1 MHRIRRIALASLVVA
16 SAASAAPLPKDAANA
31 RPALAELRWTD
42 ETPDAMI
49 EDAKARATAKG
60 VREADVLAAAVE
72 IDSLAGRAL
81 YDHARTALEE
91 IAAASPLKDV
101 TEEVRSLARAMA
113 ADEGTDRGKASDAKL
128 GVVSDLAIL
137 GPFRDTGGGLDAKDG
152 PEAKGA
158 SFADASA
165 RYSWGTVEVAW
176 RPVPAHYATA
186 RGVPLDL
193 FVHPRKESCSWIA
206 TRVTV
211 PSSAAL
217 TVHLASSGSA
227 RLMFDGVLLDESDDV
242 HSSAKVDRLAA
253 RVTALAGAHLVAAK
267 VCTGALDDDGRVR
280 LRITG
285 DGGAPLAGTTSANL
299 GGTSSLANAPG
310 SWKLQRV
317 GTPLSRTLNADKA
330 DQAVDRAL
338 DAAVLRSL
346 GGTDD
351 LKSPRAPGILD
362 SIAQRKDL
370 DADRLA
376 MVGWIAPS
384 GANRSGWL
392 NLAAERASRSGD
404 TRTRAFAERRLV
416 AARANAR
423 MLDWAI
429 ATARGANIGT
439 ADPEGLLIHATIDEE
454 LGTDALR
461 TDAFRKLSFA
471 MDANPATVPSSLLL
485 DLAALA
491 AEYDA
496 ARLLAVRQLLAT
508 RGAGG
513 SELVDAIATRGR
525 IAVEGAARTAFDGE
539 LEDADDGIAVARIAS
554 RAGAHAVAGALFEQL
569 VAFAPNKAEVWA
581 GLAAELALRPDKDAA
596 DKTALALERAR
607 ELAPGEA
614 RYRAELA
621 LRQESKKEGRAQEDA
636 GDERY
641 LVASESILARRRGVP
656 TGAPDVADREL
667 YWLRAVV
674 FHPDRRVSQLI
685 QYAREIVIAPRTEDD
700 LVEDIPTESDLTE
713 ILRARVHRKDGGT
726 AFPTEEHNEG
736 TRPHIR
742 WPELFPGDTVEV
754 VVREWTQ
761 TPVGGR
767 ADPPF
772 FFLDYAGATMTHPL
786 VYNEVVVDTPIDRPI
801 YLDVLHGNA
810 ERRVDKDEN
819 GRHVTRLVW
828 DRPPLIAEEPLAP
841 SLTEIVPV
849 VVGSTFKTWADFRSW
864 YMEAIRDFSVPDEE
878 VRRLA
883 AELTKGKATREAKLE
898 ALFDFVADDIRYVN
912 YVSGE
917 WYLPNRPQQ
926 LLARRE
932 GDCDDKALL
941 LITLLRAVGIE
952 AEEVMVQTRL
962 TNEPS
967 VLLAKNAAVPRFD
980 HGIAFLP
987 GPNGGTYLDATSP
1000 ESRLGPLPSMD
1011 ARAFGLKIDAKPA
1024 EIVQL
1029 PPGSPDD
1036 HGSDVSWTI
1045 ALAPDGSGDL
1055 TGEERH
1061 SGDSAFWL
1069 RTYASQPDARAQYV
1083 EDNLDSPYLPTVV
1096 VDKQVAFKGDL
1107 AGGQA
1112 WVKYK
1117 AHSDGLAR
1125 HEQGQLV
1132 VPLSRGASLA
1142 SQLAPLL
1149 TRSLPVSLP
1158 AQLAP
1163 SRRARSERL
1172 LAPPG
1177 FRWSELPA
1185 GGDENGGPFGRA
1197 HLEIARDKSDARA
1210 IVVKRVVVFDQSLI
1224 PVEKYAAFRAWLQ
1237 KVDGLMHKTVRL
1249 SRGRDGSPAESR

>member
-1 MHRIRRIALASLVVA
+1 MV
-16 SAASAAPLPKDAANA
+16 D
-31 RPALAELRWTD
+31 
-42 ETPDAMI
+42 
-49 EDAKARATAKG
+49 DAKARAMAKG
-60 VREADVLAAAVE
+60 APEADVLAAAITIE
-72 IDSLAGRAL
+72 ALAGRAL
-81 YDHARTALEE
+81 YGHGRSALEE
-91 IAAASPLKDV
+91 IAAASPAKDV
-101 TEEVRSLARAMA
+101 SADVRSLARSIAP
-113 ADEGTDRGKASDAKL
+113 DEGTDAGAALDARTGIASN
-128 GVVSDLAIL
+128 LAIL

-158 SFADASA
+158 TFADMSA

-176 RPVPAHYATA
+176 RAVPTHYATA

-193 FVHPRKESCSWIA
+193 FVYPRKESCTWVA
-206 TRVTV
+206 TAVSLA
-211 PSSAAL
+211 SSARL

-227 RLMFDGVLLDESDDV
+227 RLMFDGVLLDKSDDV

-253 RVTALAGAHLVAAK
+253 RVTAPAGAHLVAAK
-267 VCTGALDDDGRVR
+267 ICTGALDDDGRVR

-285 DGGAPLAGTTSANL
+285 DGGTSLEGTTSADLRGTTTL
-299 GGTSSLANAPG
+299 GGAPA
-310 SWKLQRV
+310 SWKLQRL
-317 GTPLSRTLNADKA
+317 GTPLSRALASDKA
-330 DQAVDRAL
+330 TDLAL
-338 DAAVLRSL
+338 DAAVVRSL

-362 SIAQRKDL
+362 SIAQRKEL

-376 MVGWIAPS
+376 MVGWIATS

-392 NLAAERASRSGD
+392 NLAVARASRSQD
-404 TRTRAFAERRLV
+404 PRTRAFAERRLV
-416 AARANAR
+416 AERANAR

-461 TDAFRKLSFA
+461 TDAFRKLSQA
-471 MDANPATVPSSLLL
+471 MDASPATVPSSLLL
-485 DLAALA
+485 ELAPLAAQ
-491 AEYDA
+491 YDA
-496 ARLLAVRQLLAT
+496 ARLLTVRESLAK
-508 RGAGG
+508 RGVGG
-513 SELVDAIATRGR
+513 SERVDAIASRGR
-525 IAVEGAARTAFDGE
+525 NAIEGAARTAFDGE
-539 LEDADDGIAVARIAS
+539 LDDADDGIAIAHIAS
-554 RAGAHAVAGALFEQL
+554 RAGAHAVARSLWEQL

-581 GLAAELALRPDKDAA
+581 GLAEELALEADKDASA
-596 DKTALALERAR
+596 KTAAALERAR
-607 ELAPGEA
+607 ELAPGDA
-614 RYRAELA
+614 RTRAELA
-621 LRQESKKEGRAQEDA
+621 LRQESKEGRKREDR

-641 LVASESILARRRGVP
+641 LVPKEALLARRRGVP
-656 TGAPDVADREL
+656 SGAPDVADREL

-685 QYAREIVIAPRTEDD
+685 QYAREIVIAPRTEDE
-700 LVEDIPTESDLTE
+700 LVEDIPAESDLTE
-713 ILRARVHRKDGGT
+713 ILRARVHRKDGGV

-736 TRPHIR
+736 TRPRIR
-742 WPELFPGDTVEV
+742 WPELLPGDTVEV
-754 VVREWTQ
+754 AVREWTQ

-772 FFLDYAGATMTHPL
+772 SFLDHAGATVTHPL
-786 VYNEVVVDTPIDRPI
+786 LYNEVVVDTPIDRPI

-810 ERRVDKDEN
+810 ERRVDKEEN

-849 VVGSTFKTWADFRSW
+849 VVGSTFQTWADFRAW
-864 YMEAIRDFSVPDEE
+864 YTEAIRDFSVPDEE
-878 VRRLA
+878 VKRLA

-932 GDCDDKALL
+932 GDCDDKAIL
-941 LITLLRAVGIE
+941 LITLLRAVGID

-987 GPNGGTYLDATSP
+987 GPGGGTYLDATSP

-1011 ARAFGLKIDAKPA
+1011 ARAFGLKIDARPA
-1024 EIVQL
+1024 EIIQL

-1036 HGSDVSWTI
+1036 HGSDVSWTL
-1045 ALAPDGSGDL
+1045 ALQPDGSGDL

-1083 EDNLDSPYLPTVV
+1083 EDNLVSPYLPTVV
-1096 VDKQVAFKGDL
+1096 VDKQVFFKGDL
-1107 AGGQA
+1107 ARGKA
-1112 WVKYK
+1112 WVRYK
-1117 AHSDGLAR
+1117 AHSEGLAR

-1132 VPLSRGASLA
+1132 VPLSQGASLA

-1149 TRSLPVSLP
+1149 ARTLPVSLP

-1163 SRRARSERL
+1163 SRRARSERI
-1172 LAPPG
+1172 LAPAG
-1177 FRWSELPA
+1177 FYWSDLPM

-1197 HLEIARDKSDARA
+1197 HLEIARDKNDAR
-1210 IVVKRVVVFDQSLI
+1210 VLLVKRVIVFDQSLI
-1224 PVEKYAAFRAWLQ
+1224 PVDKYGAFRAWLQ
-1237 KVDGLMHKTVRL
+1237 KVDGLMHKTARL
-1249 SRGRDGSPAESR
+1249 SRGLDGLPTEPR